1 MANYCNY
8 EIHIRGNKKSVLFF
22 CTTLPVLDNKQI
34 IYEKGTDKDY
44 IVWITGNCKWSL
56 DHFCEEKKNVTINL
70 NKLNED
76 SLRDE
81 SIGFDYW
88 YLTMRQK
95 SELFNLEILA
105 HSWSDE
111 SEYDQF
117 DHYKFGKLISSKYA
131 EYSNYFPWDKSE
143 FPKYKDFCKT

>member
-22 CTTLPVLDNKQI
+22 STTLPVLDNKQI

-44 IVWITGNCKWSL
+44 IVWITGNWKWSL
-56 DHFCEEKKNVTINL
+56 DHFCEEKKNVIINL

-76 SLRDE
+76 CLRDE

-117 DHYKFGKLISSKYA
+117 DHYKFGKLISS
-131 EYSNYFPWDKSE
+131 
-143 FPKYKDFCKT
+143 TL